1 MEEKKEFTIT
11 VFTENQVGLISK
23 IATMFSRRKISL
35 ESFNTSPTE
44 FENIYRF
51 TIVLNERESFVDNLV
66 KQIAKIVEVL
76 TAYYNTEDEIIWQQ
90 LALYKLPTEKISK
103 EVKVERLLRSQG
115 AQVVVIRNDYTV
127 FAVTGQETEIQEAL
141 KSLTEN
147 GLIEFVQSSRVALMK
162 SNAGIHQYINQI
174 EEKNPTKDPV
184 NNQYLHRRSEIFD
197 LW

>member
-11 VFTENQVGLISK
+11 VFTENQVGIISK

-51 TIVLNERESFVDNLV
+51 TIVLNEREAFVDTLV

-76 TAYYNTEDEIIWQQ
+76 AAYYNTEDEIIWQQ

-103 EVKVERLLRSQG
+103 EVKVERLLRNHG

-127 FAVTGQETEIQEAL
+127 FAVTGQEKEIEKLDL
-141 KSLTEN
+141 KPGDAT
-147 GLIEFVQSSRVALMK
+147 GLFRLDDIEYLNDESYVYFETYSGPQFNFKILDVIPHQTHVQVLM
-162 SNAGIHQYINQI
+162 
-174 EEKNPTKDPV
+174 
-184 NNQYLHRRSEIFD
+184 HRIK
-197 LW
+197 